1 MKPKFTDDFKR
12 IAKVIATYFVV
23 AVLVFPVYH
32 LIVGDF
38 NWSDTLINAVIYLI
52 VGLLIGV
59 LYYFGSHVPK
69 NNKE

>member
-1 MKPKFTDDFKR
+1 MSLKFTEDFKR
-12 IAKVIATYFVV
+12 IAKVIAAYFVA

-38 NWSDTLINAVIYLI
+38 SWRDTLINVVIYLL